1 MSRFL
6 LLAALLLQLT
16 PQIHW
21 KSEVK
26 ESPEGQ
32 QIVLTG
38 DLDEGIDHVT
48 GTVTYMPCKGDAC
61 YMPVDWDFEA
71 FFQPAGEGRIGL
83 GNVSPG
89 SDRSGGSAVPELTG
103 EGGASGDR
111 SHPRLR
117 KREGPAD
124 EVSGRGPA
132 QQDVFGGNPAGS
144 QEFGQEGI
152 RAVHKNG
159 PQEAPE
165 PVQPADKLK
174 IDKKKLIIYSEILKP
189 KFDA

>member
-26 ESPEGQ
+26 ESPDGQ

-61 YMPVDWDFEA
+61 YMPVDWDFDLYISKATEA
-71 FFQPAGEGRIGL
+71 AGEGRIGL

-117 KREGPAD
+117 KREGPAAKRW
-124 EVSGRGPA
+124 EGSGKAGRFRGLA
-132 QQDVFGGNPAGS
+132 A
-144 QEFGQEGI
+144 
-152 RAVHKNG
+152 A
-159 PQEAPE
+159 AAE
-165 PVQPADKLK
+165 PGHGARDPSLR
-174 IDKKKLIIYSEILKP
+174 SG
-189 KFDA
+189 

>member
-61 YMPVDWDFEA
+61 YMPVDWDFDLYISKATEA
-71 FFQPAGEGRIGL
+71 AGEGRIGL

-111 SHPRLR
+111 SGSSAVPAGNTATLGTLR
-117 KREGPAD
+117 GGTASEAQRWGPTQED
-124 EVSGRGPA
+124 VSGGWLPLAVCMSNGAGR
-132 QQDVFGGNPAGS
+132 NPGWAAGS
-144 QEFGQEGI
+144 
-152 RAVHKNG
+152 
-159 PQEAPE
+159 
-165 PVQPADKLK
+165 
-174 IDKKKLIIYSEILKP
+174 
-189 KFDA
+189 

>member
-1 MSRFL
+1 MATVFRGNSRD
-6 LLAALLLQLT
+6 ALQ
-16 PQIHW
+16 
-21 KSEVK
+21 
-26 ESPEGQ
+26 
-32 QIVLTG
+32 
-38 DLDEGIDHVT
+38 
-48 GTVTYMPCKGDAC
+48 
-61 YMPVDWDFEA
+61 
-71 FFQPAGEGRIGL
+71 
-83 GNVSPG
+83 
-89 SDRSGGSAVPELTG
+89 
-103 EGGASGDR
+103 
-111 SHPRLR
+111 
-117 KREGPAD
+117 
-124 EVSGRGPA
+124 

>member
-1 MSRFL
+1 MSRLL

-61 YMPVDWDFEA
+61 YMPVDWDFDLYISKATEA
-71 FFQPAGEGRIGL
+71 AGEGRIGL

-124 EVSGRGPA
+124 VVGGRGLT
-132 QQDVFGGNPAGS
+132 Q
-144 QEFGQEGI
+144 
-152 RAVHKNG
+152 
-159 PQEAPE
+159 
-165 PVQPADKLK
+165 
-174 IDKKKLIIYSEILKP
+174 
-189 KFDA
+189 